1 MLPKLSLQ
9 GLTPPLLSLR
19 LGLQGDA
26 DETAVAVG

>member
-1 MLPKLSLQ
+1 MLLNLSLQ
-9 GLTPPLLSLR
+9 GLTLPVPSLR